1 MSRKIDFNQYTIKN
15 YLADIDKY
23 GMEKTWNNILQQVLE
38 AKITNTL
45 FCVENF
51 GQIYE
56 IGLEHENKISK
67 KEMGK
72 YYTPKDVAK
81 IMSEWLEKQE
91 ATNVCDIGCG
101 TGNLILSYLATI
113 GKEKTRELIN
123 NGNVYLYDKD
133 KIALKICKYS
143 IAIIYGKDLLSRIN
157 TKCCDFL
164 SKKTKLPKECK
175 IICNPPYH
183 SIKEIDDEWEKTK
196 VINESKELYS
206 SFMEKIIKNSKSSV
220 IITPYSFIGCQK
232 FYSLRKFM
240 NEYNGF
246 IVSFDNVPGNIFS
259 GKKHGIF
266 NSNNSNSVRAAIT
279 VVENRKDVKGFR
291 LTPLIRFKTEER
303 EDLLNCEVLESLL
316 SPRYQIVDNKNKS
329 YYKCFKELE
338 GVLQKWKGQSST
350 ELSKYIS
357 DEKNNLPLYIPDTCR
372 YFTVAAVKDLD
383 RTGKKTIYIKDKEF
397 FDYTYCLMNSTFA
410 YWHWRLYDGGINC
423 PLNIINTIPVFYD
436 KLSKEDKENI
446 HNIAKKMISEE
457 SNYLVY
463 KKNADKLQENI
474 KFPKHYRDEINSI
487 FLNALGVEE
496 KQKLLDRVHSS
507 SIFMK

>member
-1 MSRKIDFNQYTIKN
+1 MSKKIDFSKYTIED

-23 GMEKTWNNILQQVLE
+23 GMEKTWNNILPQILE
-38 AKITNTL
+38 TKPTDTI
-45 FCVENF
+45 FSVESF
-51 GQIYE
+51 GEIYE

-81 IMSEWLEKQE
+81 VMSEWLINLEG
-91 ATNVCDIGCG
+91 TNVCDIGCG
-101 TGNLILSYLATI
+101 TGNLILTYLATL
-113 GKEKTRELIN
+113 GKEKARELIN
-123 NGNVYLYDKD
+123 EGKVYLYDKD

-143 IAIIYGKDLLSRIN
+143 IATIYGKDLLSRIN
-157 TKCCDFL
+157 TNCCDFL
-164 SKKTKLPKECK
+164 SQKTKLPKDCK

-279 VVENRKDVKGFR
+279 VVENKQDLKGFR

-303 EDLLNCEVLESLL
+303 EELLKCKVLESLL
-316 SPRYQIVDNKNKS
+316 SPTYQIVDGKNKS

-338 GVLQKWKGQSST
+338 DVLKKWEKESNIKL
-350 ELSKYIS
+350 ENYIS

-372 YFTVAAVKDLD
+372 YFTVASVKELD
-383 RTGKKTIYIKDKEF
+383 RTGKKTIYIKDKEV